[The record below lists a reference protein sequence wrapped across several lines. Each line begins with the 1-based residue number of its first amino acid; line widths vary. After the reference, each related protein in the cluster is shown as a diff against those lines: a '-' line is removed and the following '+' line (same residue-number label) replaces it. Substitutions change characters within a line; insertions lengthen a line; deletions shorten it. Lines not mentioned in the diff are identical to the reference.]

1 MVRDFRGGAPVE
13 EGETYDVSIEDI
25 GKEGDG
31 IARIK
36 GYVIFVPGTKKG
48 DKVKIRIKA
57 VRGRASFAEVVE

>member
-1 MVRDFRGGAPVE
+1 MVGDFRGDAPVE

-57 VRGRASFAEVVE
+57 VRGRVSFAEVVE